1 VFGRATI
8 RLGIGPHSRLIK
20 IYSFLNTTSY
30 SDTGEY
36 RLSFLA
42 RMYYLLRCTEETE
55 VATKSERDMKL
66 LQQAISE
73 LQLELRTETKHAKE
87 SQCTKVGIIIIMA
100 APWNRAGHYIFAL
113 WFLLI
118 SICLLFFLA

>member
-1 VFGRATI
+1 
-8 RLGIGPHSRLIK
+8 
-20 IYSFLNTTSY
+20 
-30 SDTGEY
+30 
-36 RLSFLA
+36 
-42 RMYYLLRCTEETE
+42 MYYLLRCTCTEETE

-100 APWNRAGHYIFAL
+100 ALWNRAGHYIFAL
-113 WFLLI
+113 WFLLL